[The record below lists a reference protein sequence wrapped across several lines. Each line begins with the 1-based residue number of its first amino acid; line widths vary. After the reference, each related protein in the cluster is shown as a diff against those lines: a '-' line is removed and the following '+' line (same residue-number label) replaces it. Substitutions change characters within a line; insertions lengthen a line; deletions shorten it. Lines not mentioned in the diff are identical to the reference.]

1 MCPLQL
7 VDGRRRLLAV
17 QTLSPQAD
25 LSILRRTVVSCQQTF
40 IACCLLHYV
49 LPGTVHRVLHHHFSS
64 NDSWLQKLDHS
75 CQGRS
80 FSANDGQKLRNFK
93 LFWRLYVYNPER
105 GTFDPVP
112 AMPLHLPRQIRRA
125 LESLRF
131 INTAG
136 NCNCQT
142 CSYSAS
148 GLCTLCFCCIAQ
160 RLDALPRRCMMQLT
174 ATDHHVLHEQTD
186 GYLKVPERPILQC
199 QQY

>member
-1 MCPLQL
+1 
-7 VDGRRRLLAV
+7 
-17 QTLSPQAD
+17 
-25 LSILRRTVVSCQQTF
+25 
-40 IACCLLHYV
+40 
-49 LPGTVHRVLHHHFSS
+49 VHHVLHHHFFN

-75 CQGRS
+75 CQERS

-136 NCNCQT
+136 TKIVRHAVTVLQACAHFAFAALLN
-142 CSYSAS
+142 
-148 GLCTLCFCCIAQ
+148 GLTPSHGRA
-160 RLDALPRRCMMQLT
+160 
-174 ATDHHVLHEQTD
+174 
-186 GYLKVPERPILQC
+186 
-199 QQY
+199 